1 MKILLSPAKKITLDD
16 KHGLAMTV
24 PRFQEQ
30 SVPLLETL
38 QNMDYP
44 GLKALYKVS
53 DAVARPVYDHLQA
66 LKQGRETEKYPALLA
81 FSGIAY
87 RYMAPGVF
95 TDEMMQ
101 YVSDHLLI
109 LSGLYSALSPL
120 DGITPYRLEMGTR
133 GPFDLYAWWKKP
145 LQNLLPDTE
154 EVINLASAEYAKAVR
169 QFRKVTEVRF
179 LRQKN
184 GKLQE
189 TAVYAKMARGAM
201 VRWMAEHQVQTAAE
215 LAGFDE
221 LGYRYDPSCSSEKM
235 LVFVHEENSGGLAR
249 KEI

>member
-109 LSGLYSALSPL
+109 LSGLYGALSPL

-145 LQNLLPDTE
+145 LQNLFAGYRRSHQPGQCR
-154 EVINLASAEYAKAVR
+154 VR
-169 QFRKVTEVRF
+169 QS
-179 LRQKN
+179 
-184 GKLQE
+184 GA
-189 TAVYAKMARGAM
+189 AVPESDRGALSA
-201 VRWMAEHQVQTAAE
+201 AEKRQTAGNSRLCQNGPGRHGPVDGRAPG
-215 LAGFDE
+215 AD
-221 LGYRYDPSCSSEKM
+221 
-235 LVFVHEENSGGLAR
+235 SGGTCR
-249 KEI
+249 I

>member
-44 GLKALYKVS
+44 GLY
-53 DAVARPVYDHLQA
+53 
-66 LKQGRETEKYPALLA
+66 G
-81 FSGIAY
+81 
-87 RYMAPGVF
+87 
-95 TDEMMQ
+95 
-101 YVSDHLLI
+101 
-109 LSGLYSALSPL
+109 ALSPL

-215 LAGFDE
+215 LAGFDV
-221 LGYRYDPSCSSEKM
+221 LGYRYDPSCSSVKM
-235 LVFVHEENSGGLAR
+235 LVFCDEV
-249 KEI
+249 

>member
-109 LSGLYSALSPL
+109 LSGL
-120 DGITPYRLEMGTR
+120 
-133 GPFDLYAWWKKP
+133 
-145 LQNLLPDTE
+145 
-154 EVINLASAEYAKAVR
+154 
-169 QFRKVTEVRF
+169 
-179 LRQKN
+179 
-184 GKLQE
+184 
-189 TAVYAKMARGAM
+189 
-201 VRWMAEHQVQTAAE
+201 
-215 LAGFDE
+215 
-221 LGYRYDPSCSSEKM
+221 
-235 LVFVHEENSGGLAR
+235 
-249 KEI
+249 